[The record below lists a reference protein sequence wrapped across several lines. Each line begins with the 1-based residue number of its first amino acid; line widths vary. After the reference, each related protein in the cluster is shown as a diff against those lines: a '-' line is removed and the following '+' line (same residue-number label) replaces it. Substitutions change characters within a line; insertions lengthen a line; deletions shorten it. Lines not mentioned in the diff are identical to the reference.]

1 MIWLRWA
8 AFGVAV
14 ALCAAAAHGQKT
26 GAQAASPGGIYENRA
41 IRRADGASATT
52 QGSAVP
58 ASPRGTSVLD
68 LPRIGAA
75 LAIVLGLIFALRWLG
90 RRFVPGVAGGSGLV
104 RVLSRNVV
112 TPKHQILLVQVGRRV
127 LVVGDNGTALSPLS
141 EITDADEVAAIL
153 GHLSSGSAADAPN
166 AGVFGAELGQARK
179 DLDQAL
185 APAAEVPL
193 SRSRAEDESLESTSG
208 EIDGLMQKVRVL
220 ARQLGR

>member
-1 MIWLRWA
+1 MWA
-8 AFGVAV
+8 AVGVAMM
-14 ALCAAAAHGQKT
+14 LCAAAAHGQKT
-26 GAQAASPGGIYENRA
+26 GAQTASPGGIYENRT

-52 QGSAVP
+52 QGSGVP
-58 ASPRGTSVLD
+58 ASPRGTSFLD

-90 RRFVPGVAGGSGLV
+90 RRFVPGVARGSGMV
-104 RVLSRNVV
+104 RLLSRNVV

-127 LVVGDNGTALSPLS
+127 LVVADNGTALSPLS

-153 GHLSSGSAADAPN
+153 GQIRSGSAADA
-166 AGVFGAELGQARK
+166 ATAELFGAELGRARK

-185 APAAEVPL
+185 APGEDVPIPA
-193 SRSRAEDESLESTSG
+193 SRAEDESLESTSG